1 MLSPQVAGYMPLVI
15 THIAA
20 GGTAIV
26 SGYAAV
32 AVRKGERLHRAFG
45 NAFALAMLIMAG
57 MAVYLAIVFQ
67 GVLPGQIGNIVGG
80 SLAIYLVITGW
91 IAAKQRDA
99 VIGASE
105 RWAFA
110 AVVLLFGASLSLS
123 IKAAQLGKFDGYRP
137 VFYFV
142 FTGVIAFLAAADLS
156 VILRGGLSGVQR
168 IARHL
173 WRMSFAFFFAA
184 GSFFFGQQKVMPQSM
199 HGAWYL
205 TVLGL
210 APLAVMIFWLIRIR
224 FGRRFK
230 SSSTPV
236 TA

>member
-1 MLSPQVAGYMPLVI
+1 MLSPQVAGYLPLVI

-20 GGTAIV
+20 GSTAILA
-26 SGYAAV
+26 GYAAV

-57 MAVYLAIVFQ
+57 MALYLAIVFQ
-67 GVLPGQIGNIVGG
+67 GVLPGQKGNIIAAI
-80 SLAIYLVITGW
+80 LAAYLVTTGW
-91 IAAKQRDA
+91 MAAKQKDA
-99 VIGASE
+99 VIGIFE
-105 RWAFA
+105 RCAFG
-110 AVVLLFGASLSLS
+110 VIVLLCGLALFWS
-123 IKAAQLGKFDGYRP
+123 IEAARAGKFDGYRP
-137 VFYFV
+137 VFYYV
-142 FTGVIAFLAAADLS
+142 FTGVTALLAAIDLR
-156 VILRGGLSGVQR
+156 VILRGGVSGVQR

-184 GSFFFGQQKVMPQSM
+184 SSFFFGQQKVMPQSM

-210 APLAVMIFWLIRIR
+210 TPLVVMAFWLIRIR
-224 FGRRFK
+224 FGQRFK
-230 SSSTPV
+230 RSATPV